1 MEDAGFCYYT
11 GESGGERVS
20 DNKAKSG
27 GPSGGR
33 GRVRDRGRSSFIFLC
48 ALPAFVFLA
57 VFLYYPIE
65 ETFRISL
72 TKSSGLGPETY
83 IGIDN
88 YAKLFTSAEFLA
100 GLTHVFSWAFW
111 SVLIQLPLAFLIAFS
126 LTFYV
131 NKLTGPLRSI
141 FYLSNVLPSAIVS
154 MLGLFVFTPKTG
166 ILSSLGGAIG
176 WKWLASMD
184 ALGNPDTAFWAIFAV
199 ATWAYLGFPIIYLMA
214 RIEQI
219 PRELREAAELDGATG
234 WHYAWRI
241 VLPDLAYPI
250 RILAV
255 LATVGSL
262 KLFDLPNMM
271 TSGGP
276 GYATTTLG
284 VVLYRQGFVNWNY
297 GKAAAIGVVI
307 FLLCLTFT
315 ILQFSLGNRKGEA
328 A

>member
-1 MEDAGFCYYT
+1 LSDRPAKR
-11 GESGGERVS
+11 GGG
-20 DNKAKSG
+20 KI
-27 GPSGGR
+27 
-33 GRVRDRGRSSFIFLC
+33 RDWKRKPFIFLC
-48 ALPAFVFLA
+48 ILPAFVFLA

-72 TKSSGLGPETY
+72 MKTTGLSDEVY
-83 IGIDN
+83 VGIDN
-88 YAKLFTSAEFLA
+88 YARLFASEEFLA
-100 GLTHVFSWAFW
+100 GLWHVFAWAFW
-111 SVLIQLPLAFLIAFS
+111 SVAIQLPLAFLIAFS

-131 NKLTGPLRSI
+131 NKLTEPLRSI
-141 FYLSNVLPSAIVS
+141 FYLTNVLPSAIVS

-166 ILSSLGGAIG
+166 ILSSLGAALG
-176 WKWLASMD
+176 WKALASVD
-184 ALGNPDTAFWAIFAV
+184 ALGNPHTAFWAIFAV
-199 ATWAYLGFPIIYLMA
+199 ATWAYAGFPIIYLMA

-219 PRELREAAELDGATG
+219 PREVREAAELDGATG
-234 WHYAWRI
+234 WRYALSV
-241 VLPDLAYPI
+241 VLPDLAYPL

-271 TSGGP
+271 TVGGP

-307 FLLCLTFT
+307 FLLCLAFT
-315 ILQFSLGNRKGEA
+315 IVQFSLGNKKEEA
-328 A
+328 K